1 MTNGEFIKQQL
12 QGLSLTDADLLLSGD
27 GIDMGAELCD
37 MDDTKRAMIPI
48 IEWKVLTP
56 EMKSVSE
63 NGFSVSW
70 DTSKLLGLYKMLCR
84 KYGVKMNADVV
95 SALGLNTI
103 SDASGKW

>member
-1 MTNGEFIKQQL
+1 MTNGEFIIQQL
-12 QGLSLTDADLLLSGD
+12 QGLNLTEADLLLSGD

-37 MDDTKRAMIPI
+37 MDEVKRAMIPI
-48 IEWKVLTP
+48 IEWRVLVPT
-56 EMKSVSE
+56 MKSVSE
-63 NGFSVSW
+63 NGFSISW

-84 KYGVKMNADVV
+84 KYGIKMNSDVV